1 MTPIALAGG
10 VWMGLIYSAAVPPA
24 TYWIVQVAQA
34 RGYRT
39 GRTAAL
45 AIALGQLPWCLVAAL
60 LLFQFPALWQ
70 SMDPVLRTGAAGF
83 VLWTGWRSLR
93 APALKTLACEIPQIQ
108 RELFRRSFQRS
119 LLMPWRLPLWAAL
132 IISVSI
138 HWRGPGIIPA
148 LGFTLGACVGQLL
161 WMLLFLVLTA
171 LFGHRV
177 PEAVTIRSLNKLRLL
192 ALTVYL
198 GLALIILAPLAFPP
212 L

>member
-10 VWMGLIYSAAVPPA
+10 VWMSLIYSAAVPPA

-39 GRTAAL
+39 GRTAAV

-70 SMDPVLRTGAAGF
+70 SADPVLRVGAAGF

-93 APALKTLACEIPQIQ
+93 APGLRTLACTIPETQK
-108 RELFRRSFQRS
+108 ELFRRSFQRS

-138 HWRGPGIIPA
+138 HWRGPGIAPA
-148 LGFTLGACVGQLL
+148 LGFTLGTFVGQLL
-161 WMLLFLVLTA
+161 WMLLFLILTA